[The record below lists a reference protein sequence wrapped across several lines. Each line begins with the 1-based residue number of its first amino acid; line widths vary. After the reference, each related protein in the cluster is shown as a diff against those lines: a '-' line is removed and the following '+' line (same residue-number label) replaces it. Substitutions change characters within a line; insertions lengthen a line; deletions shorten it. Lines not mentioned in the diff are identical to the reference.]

1 MKFKGTKG
9 EWTVEGLEFKDYTP
23 MSISHNDN
31 LIAEVYGL
39 GYMFANHS
47 EESRANA
54 QLISSAPDLLKA
66 LIGLYNAIDSSID
79 LTPELLRQSQQA
91 INKALNK

>member
-54 QLISSAPDLLKA
+54 QLISSAPDLLEA
-66 LIGLYNAIDSSID
+66 LIEVTRESDCPPYIQAMA
-79 LTPELLRQSQQA
+79 QQA
-91 INKALNK
+91 INQALNK